1 MVFTLWGE
9 NWNKDTTCV
18 RIVEG
23 AHVNINTHFLGTFI
37 MWKYLWVARYL
48 FLGDRLRALHGKK
61 LARVIVCANTGIEF
75 SWCRN
80 AKHTRTPPTQYQA
93 QFLTDQYQPTTSSRF
108 FYAHVSTSNSLFLLP
123 FYVADG
129 CTRSLCRSAVGPR
142 DHGPGGAKFPSG
154 WHHHCADHDV
164 MWLVVRS
171 SRGSGR
177 LVSCAVC
184 SGE

>member
-9 NWNKDTTCV
+9 NWNKNTSVNWRRSARKHKHAFSRD
-18 RIVEG
+18 IYYVEIFVG
-23 AHVNINTHFLGTFI
+23 CALSLPRSPFKSIS
-37 MWKYLWVARYL
+37 WK
-48 FLGDRLRALHGKK
+48 KK
-61 LARVIVCANTGIEF
+61 LARVIVCANTEIEV

-93 QFLTDQYQPTTSSRF
+93 QFLADQYQPITSSRF
-108 FYAHVSTSNSLFLLP
+108 FYAHAPTSNSLFLLP
-123 FYVADG
+123 FYVTDG
-129 CTRSLCRSAVGPR
+129 CTRSLCRSAVGSR
-142 DHGPGGAKFPSG
+142 DHGPGGAEFPSG